1 VQAANVGLR
10 RIIIIPYYFEI
21 VRIDVVRFKTVARAY
36 HLCLA
41 RTYYIIVVV
50 VVVVVVIT
58 VLHYILFFLLLY
70 HTTMKMIIIMLLLLY
85 RFSVGP
91 TAVPSGCS
99 TNCALRNFRC
109 SEARKQYA
117 QVNSARGVRRRGAV
131 IIIIVIIII
140 IIRHGGVRG
149 ASSTYARR

>member
-1 VQAANVGLR
+1 M
-10 RIIIIPYYFEI
+10 IIIPHYFEI

-41 RTYYIIVVV
+41 RTYYITV

-58 VLHYILFFLLLY
+58 VVHYIILFFSLLLY
-70 HTTMKMIIIMLLLLY
+70 YTTTKMIIIMLLLLLLLLLY

-99 TNCALRNFRC
+99 ANCALRNFRC

-131 IIIIVIIII
+131 IIIIVIVII
-140 IIRHGGVRG
+140 IIRHGGDGGVRG